1 MHKKP
6 TLRLTERYI
15 GLMSGTSM
23 DGVDVA
29 LCTVDANRCKLVAAL
44 DFPFEP
50 HLKEEILLMING
62 ETTLKQVGELNH
74 RLGLVFANA
83 VNALLKQENIKASS
97 VKAIGSHGQT
107 LWHSPDGE
115 FPFSMQL
122 GDASLIAA
130 KTGIDVVSDFRSK
143 DLALG
148 GQGAPFA
155 PIFHQFLFDDSSKRI
170 GVLNIGGMAN
180 LSILGDDLIGF
191 DTGPGNALM
200 DLWVHKHQEVAFD
213 KDGTWA
219 KEGKVDEALLD
230 TLLEEPYFSK
240 GAPKSTGR
248 ELFNIL
254 WLGKIL
260 RGHRAVSSEN
270 VQATLLAL
278 TVETIVRE
286 VKRYDVEQLLVCGGG
301 VHNNYLMQ
309 QLRQAD
315 SEVEIQSTD
324 ALGVSSEQME
334 AMIFAW
340 LAYKRVHREEVD
352 LSNVTGAT
360 RNGVLGS
367 VYAKDN

>member
-1 MHKKP
+1 MSEKKQP
-6 TLRLTERYI
+6 LRLRERYI
-15 GLMSGTSM
+15 GVMSGTSM
-23 DGVDVA
+23 DSVDVA
-29 LCTVDANRCKLVAAL
+29 LCTIDANNCKLVASL
-44 DFPFEP
+44 DYPLESA
-50 HLKEEILLMING
+50 LKEEILLMING
-62 ETTLKQVGELNH
+62 ETTLKQVGELHH

-83 VNALLKQENIKASS
+83 VNALLKQEKIKAST

-107 LWHSPDGE
+107 LWHNPEGDL
-115 FPFSMQL
+115 PFSLQL

-130 KTGIDVVSDFRSK
+130 RTGIDVVSDFRSK
-143 DLALG
+143 DIALG

-155 PIFHQFLFDDSSKRI
+155 PVFHQFLFNTPGERI

-180 LSILGDDLIGF
+180 LSVLGERVVGF

-213 KDGTWA
+213 KNGTWA
-219 KEGKVDEALLD
+219 KEGKVDAG
-230 TLLEEPYFSK
+230 LLEELLSDPYFSK
-240 GAPKSTGR
+240 PAPKSTGR

-260 RGHRAVSSEN
+260 RSHRAVSSEN

-278 TVETIVRE
+278 TVESIVRE
-286 VKRYDVEQLLVCGGG
+286 VKRYKLDKLLVCGGG
-301 VHNNYLMQ
+301 VHNGYLME

-315 SEVEIQSTD
+315 TKVEIESTD

-340 LAYKRVHREEVD
+340 LAYKRVHREPVE
-352 LSNVTGAT
+352 LSSVTGASKD
-360 RNGVLGS
+360 GVLGS
-367 VYAKDN
+367 VYARD

>member
-1 MHKKP
+1 MAKK
-6 TLRLTERYI
+6 TAHLRERYI

-29 LCTVDANRCKLVAAL
+29 LCTIDAKQCKLVASL
-44 DFPFEP
+44 VYPFEA
-50 HLKEEILLMING
+50 HLKEEILLMIDG
-62 ETTLKQVGELNH
+62 ETNLKQVGALNH
-74 RLGLVFANA
+74 RLGLLFGDA
-83 VNALLKQENIKASS
+83 VNALLEQEKIKPGS

-107 LWHSPDGE
+107 LWHNPEGV
-115 FPFSMQL
+115 FPFSLQL

-130 KTGIDVVSDFRSK
+130 RTGIDVVSDFRSK

-155 PIFHQFLFDDSSKRI
+155 PVFHQFLFGDKKKRI

-180 LSILGDDLIGF
+180 LSVLGDALIGF

-219 KEGKVDEALLD
+219 KEGKVDEALLEA
-230 TLLEEPYFSK
+230 LLADPYFEK
-240 GAPKSTGR
+240 AAPKSTGR
-248 ELFNIL
+248 ERFNIL
-254 WLGKIL
+254 WLGKVL

-278 TVETIVRE
+278 TVESIMRE
-286 VKRYDVEQLLVCGGG
+286 VRRYDVEELLVCGGG
-301 VHNNYLMQ
+301 VHNRYLME

-315 SEVEIQSTD
+315 PDVEVKSTD

-340 LAYKRVHREEVD
+340 LAYKRVHREEVE
-352 LSNVTGAT
+352 LKEVTGAR
-360 RNGVLGS
+360 RNGVLGGL
-367 VYAKDN
+367 YAKDQ